1 MSELTIAST
10 SSSRARS
17 AQDRWRVARIVAA
30 KEWAEMWRDAR
41 FLWLFALAVL
51 LMLGA
56 LAFGATQHQ
65 RMDHERA
72 SASLADRKLWTQQ
85 GAKDP
90 HAAAHFGQ
98 YAFKPVSPLALADP
112 GVDAYVGTAVWLEAH
127 KQNEAQFKTARDGGV
142 ASRLGGLSLAF
153 VLQTILPLIAIL
165 LGFSSFSG
173 ERERGTLRQLLSL
186 GASPVDLLAGKA
198 LATTGALAGLFVPAL
213 ACALLIACL
222 FSDLDHFSLFDQ
234 IARAAALTVG
244 YGLYLAGFVFLALA
258 VSALAKS
265 SRAALVALLTFW
277 LANCFLAPRIMTDVA
292 RGASPLPTAQ
302 QFRAA
307 ISEDKKKTFG
317 HDEAHPGFVAFKN
330 EILKRYG
337 VTRIEDLAV
346 NFRGLALR
354 KDDENG
360 FAIFDRHFGALQAA
374 FDEQDKIRSAPGFVL
389 PALALQPWSA
399 SFAGT
404 DGWHQ
409 YDFSVSAEAHRRQ
422 IQNTVS
428 DVLIHKGRYGDKSF
442 VAGPELWEKI
452 ASFDYHSPGAAW
464 AFSHVAGDL
473 ASLVAWFTLTAGLA
487 VYAARR
493 LRPV

>member
-1 MSELTIAST
+1 
-10 SSSRARS
+10 
-17 AQDRWRVARIVAA
+17 
-30 KEWAEMWRDAR
+30 MWRDAR
-41 FLWLFALAVL
+41 FLWLFALALL

-56 LAFGATQHQ
+56 LAFGATQRQ
-65 RMDHERA
+65 RLDHERA
-72 SASLADRKLWTQQ
+72 AASLVDRKLWTQQ

-112 GVDAYVGTAVWLEAH
+112 GVDAYVGSAVWLEAH
-127 KQNEAQFKTARDGGV
+127 KQNEAQFKTARDGGA

-165 LGFSSFSG
+165 LGFSSVSG

-198 LATTGALAGLFVPAL
+198 LANAAALAALFVPAL
-213 ACALLIACL
+213 AGALLVASF
-222 FSDLDHFSLFDQ
+222 FSDLDHVSLADQ
-234 IARAAALTVG
+234 IARSSALALS
-244 YGLYLAGFVFLALA
+244 YGLYLAGFVLLALA
-258 VSALAKS
+258 SSALAKS
-265 SRAALVALLTFW
+265 SRAALVLLLTFW

-292 RGASPLPTAQ
+292 RGASPLPTAL

-307 ISEDKKKTFG
+307 IAEEKKKSFG
-317 HDEAHPGFVAFKN
+317 HDESHPGFVAFK
-330 EILKRYG
+330 EEVLRRYG
-337 VTRIEDLAV
+337 VARIEDLPV

-360 FAIFDRHFGALQAA
+360 FAIFDRHFGALQES
-374 FDEQDKIRSAPGFVL
+374 FDRQDKLRSAPGFIL
-389 PALALQPWSA
+389 PSLALQPWSA
-399 SFAGT
+399 SFSGT

-452 ASFDYHSPGAAW
+452 ASFDYHSPGAGW

-473 ASLVAWFTLTAGLA
+473 VSLVCWFALTAALT
-487 VYAARR
+487 VFAARR